1 MAKRLSLAQKVR
13 RMVEKG
19 YTTQDIVAKLKVKPQ
34 VVYNVRYQINKGKGL
49 DALGHSIPKPVTG
62 IGALPK
68 HPSRKAKVRTGIT
81 APVQQPVEVPT
92 ISLWGRIKRW
102 LRG

>member
-1 MAKRLSLAQKVR
+1 MAKRLSLARKVR
-13 RMVEKG
+13 RMVEDG
-19 YTTQDIVAKLKVKPQ
+19 YTTKDIVTKLKVKPQ
-34 VVYNVRYQINKGKGL
+34 VVYNVRYQINKAKGL
-49 DALGHSIPKPVTG
+49 GS
-62 IGALPK
+62 LPK
-68 HPSRKAKVRTGIT
+68 HPSRKAKVGTGIT